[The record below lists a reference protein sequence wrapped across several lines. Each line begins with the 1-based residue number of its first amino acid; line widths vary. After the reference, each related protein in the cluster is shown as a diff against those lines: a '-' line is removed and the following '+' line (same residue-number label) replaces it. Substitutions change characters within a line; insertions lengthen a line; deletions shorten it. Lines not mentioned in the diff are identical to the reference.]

1 MGLSL
6 STAPTISGSKGTRG
20 SKFKLIVKK
29 DLYWSARA
37 SLSRTDD
44 ESNLGIVG
52 AKRIFPCGTDLL
64 RIGFLDPM
72 TNVRIVKSER
82 LGLKLLSGAH
92 KERSFI
98 LYAVEESTEEPPTDK
113 QKRKLKRKAK
123 INSDM
128 MRYSEEVLK
137 PWKMADSFN
146 STTMRFLFEVKVRT
160 KAINSTHSAS
170 SYLATHI
177 AFTYA
182 I

>member
-1 MGLSL
+1 MAGTLYNIVILSVL
-6 STAPTISGSKGTRG
+6 L
-20 SKFKLIVKK
+20 F
-29 DLYWSARA
+29 LYQSAA
-37 SLSRTDD
+37 Y
-44 ESNLGIVG
+44 SNF
-52 AKRIFPCGTDLL
+52 KRIKTSG
-64 RIGFLDPM
+64 
-72 TNVRIVKSER
+72 NVRIVKSER

-160 KAINSTHSAS
+160 NTINSTHSAS